1 MTKRPR
7 SPTSEPKMSTN
18 GDTQSQDG
26 REPKRRR
33 SAPLPLD
40 MNVAMSMKPER
51 NVDVVDDGDV
61 LLVVSK
67 FNEEEKP

>member
-1 MTKRPR
+1 MMNANGNT
-7 SPTSEPKMSTN
+7 EP
-18 GDTQSQDG
+18 QDG

-40 MNVAMSMKPER
+40 MNIALSMRPER
-51 NVDVVDDGDV
+51 NVDVTQDGDV

-67 FNEEEKP
+67 FNNEEIK

>member
-1 MTKRPR
+1 MA
-7 SPTSEPKMSTN
+7 SN
-18 GDTQSQDG
+18 GDAESQDG

-40 MNVAMSMKPER
+40 INVALSMKPER
-51 NVDVVDDGDV
+51 NVDVIEDGDV

-67 FNEEEKP
+67 FNEEEKPCVPIEMRD

>member
-1 MTKRPR
+1 MNANGNT
-7 SPTSEPKMSTN
+7 EP
-18 GDTQSQDG
+18 QDG

-40 MNVAMSMKPER
+40 MNIALSMRPER
-51 NVDVVDDGDV
+51 NVDVTQDGDV

-67 FNEEEKP
+67 FNNEEIK

>member
-1 MTKRPR
+1 MTKRR
-7 SPTSEPKMSTN
+7 HSPNTLPSMDTN
-18 GDTQSQDG
+18 GDTELQDG

-40 MNVAMSMKPER
+40 INVALSMKPER
-51 NVDVVDDGDV
+51 NVDVIEDGDV